1 MNLKADLVTD
11 FLFIEK
17 KNGAIPLKIEFL
29 NSIRIIKNFPR
40 LLLYNMKQYDTNLHQ
55 DFLD

>member
-40 LLLYNMKQYDTNLHQ
+40 LLLYNMK
-55 DFLD
+55 

>member
-29 NSIRIIKNFPR
+29 NSIRIIKFSTFTVV
-40 LLLYNMKQYDTNLHQ
+40 QYETI
-55 DFLD
+55 

>member
-1 MNLKADLVTD
+1 MNPKADLVTD

-17 KNGAIPLKIEFL
+17 KNGTIPLKIEFL
-29 NSIRIIKNFPR
+29 NSIRIIKNFPS
-40 LLLYNMKQYDTNLHQ
+40 LLLHNMKQYDTNLHQ

>member
-17 KNGAIPLKIEFL
+17 KNGGYTT
-29 NSIRIIKNFPR
+29 KNWISK
-40 LLLYNMKQYDTNLHQ
+40 LY
-55 DFLD
+55 

>member
-17 KNGAIPLKIEFL
+17 KNGGYIT
-29 NSIRIIKNFPR
+29 KN
-40 LLLYNMKQYDTNLHQ
+40 
-55 DFLD
+55 